1 MTVRGLRQ
9 LAVLALVGCAAE
21 HTQSEEGAAGIQVGG
36 DAGHPPGFAGAQDS
50 AGGESSTAG
59 ESSAGGAA
67 WRDPETLALCEAV
80 HVDDETTRINAMSCW
95 EELSGDY
102 TCVCDVHNSDFEW
115 RVSFAGSCEEAM
127 AQACGAVAL
136 DYDSCRSEEFW
147 SGCHPAGAA
156 ADTWICVCSEGD
168 AAGELH
174 QVEAPSCRDAAEQ
187 AMLPICS
194 TEM

>member
-1 MTVRGLRQ
+1 MGQ
-9 LAVLALVGCAAE
+9 LALLALMGCASE
-21 HTQSEEGAAGIQVGG
+21 HTPSAEGAAGVQAGG
-36 DAGHPPGFAGAQDS
+36 HAGHPSGSGGAQASAGGENS
-50 AGGESSTAG
+50 AGGESST
-59 ESSAGGAA
+59 GGAA

-102 TCVCDVHNSDFEW
+102 TCVCDVHNSDLE
-115 RVSFAGSCEEAM
+115 RSVSSVGSCEEAM

-147 SGCHPAGAA
+147 SGCHPAEAA
-156 ADTWICVCSEGD
+156 ADTWVCVCSEGN

-194 TEM
+194 PEV